1 MSWKDI
7 FVPTQQVFYGLLCDQ
22 MTVAEEITGLL
33 ERYILVENEEE
44 RASIAERASDC
55 EHDGDRRRQALME
68 KLQGTFVT
76 PIDRED
82 LNDLSRAIDD
92 IIDYNE
98 NTIKEIAIYEIRID
112 DPIRDMVATM
122 RLAVDHLA
130 TAIQLLARDPKAAN
144 QAAMKTKSMENKMEG
159 IYRRAIAEL
168 THEPDIHYLIKA
180 REVYRHLSNAADRAD
195 GAANVINSII
205 VKQNH

>member
-7 FVPTQQVFYGLLCDQ
+7 FVPTQQIFYGLLCDQ
-22 MTVAEEITGLL
+22 MTVAEEITALL
-33 ERYILVENEEE
+33 ERYVLADDATA
-44 RASIAERASDC
+44 RSAIAERASDC
-55 EHDGDRRRQALME
+55 EHEGDRRRLALME

-92 IIDYNE
+92 IVDYNE

-112 DPIRDMVATM
+112 DAIRDMVATM
-122 RLAVDHLA
+122 RQAVDHLA
-130 TAIQLLARDPKAAN
+130 TAIQLLSRDLKAAN
-144 QAAMKTKSMENKMEG
+144 QSALKTKSMENKMEG
-159 IYRRAIAEL
+159 IYRHAIADL

-195 GAANVINSII
+195 GAANVINSIV

>member
-7 FVPTQQVFYGLLCDQ
+7 FVPSQHVFYGLLCDQ
-22 MTVAEEITGLL
+22 MTVAEEITALL
-33 ERYILVENEEE
+33 ERYISVEDPTE
-44 RASIAERASDC
+44 RKGIAERASDC
-55 EHDGDRRRQALME
+55 EHEGDRRRQALME

-112 DPIRDMVATM
+112 APIREMVATM
-122 RLAVDHLA
+122 LQAVDHLA
-130 TAIQLLARDPKAAN
+130 TAIQLLSRDPAAAN
-144 QAAMKTKSMENKMEG
+144 QAALKTKSMENKMEG
-159 IYRRAIAEL
+159 IYRRAIADL

>member
-122 RLAVDHLA
+122 RMAVDHLA
-130 TAIQLLARDPKAAN
+130 TAIQLLARDPRAAN